1 MYIVFAYDLLYCQQ
15 SGHEHS
21 GGAHDTVDFLKLEKD
36 QLEFSCWSASTA
48 ISERHQSDISCL
60 ASTSHP
66 RLPILQP
73 PGQPHW
79 QLAPPPRRLETSP
92 AGGLARRA
100 S

>member
-1 MYIVFAYDLLYCQQ
+1 MTYFTANKVAMSTVQ
-15 SGHEHS
+15 HTS
-21 GGAHDTVDFLKLEKD
+21 GGAHDTVDCLKHEKD

-79 QLAPPPRRLETSP
+79 RLETSP